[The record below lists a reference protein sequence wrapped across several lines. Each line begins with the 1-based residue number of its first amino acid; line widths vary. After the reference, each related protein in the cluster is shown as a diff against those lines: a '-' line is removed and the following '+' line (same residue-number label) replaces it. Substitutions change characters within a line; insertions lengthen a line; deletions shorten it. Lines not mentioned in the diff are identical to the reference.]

1 MTLLVKLS
9 KMILMLSLLL
19 NLDNSVLD
27 WFEALGYLIASV
39 TLIAVVL
46 KGTR

>member
-1 MTLLVKLS
+1 MTLLEKSKL
-9 KMILMLSLLL
+9 MILMWCLL
-19 NLDNSVLD
+19 NLDAAVLD